1 MTELNKRIL
10 TSFLLI
16 ILLILS
22 INYLSILI
30 LILFV
35 CFYLIFYEFYFMLK
49 KIFKKKRLQIY
60 IISIFLILYL
70 ANLNFLIINIFINNI
85 NEQKIFLYFII
96 VVCIFTDIGGY
107 VFGKALKGKKLTN
120 ISPNKTYSG
129 LVGSFLLSV
138 AASLLLFNK
147 SFNLGDIVYF
157 SIILSSISQIG
168 DLFISFLKRKA
179 KIKDTGNLLPG
190 HGGVLDRL
198 DGIIFAIPIGI
209 FIF

>member
-1 MTELNKRIL
+1 M
-10 TSFLLI
+10 LI

-35 CFYLIFYEFYFMLK
+35 CFYLIFYEFYFILK

-179 KIKDTGNLLPG
+179 KIKDTGNLLG

-198 DGIIFAIPIGI
+198 ME
-209 FIF
+209 